1 MIINIISSGIEL
13 NGILLELPFPVEK
26 LTELIGEQS
35 RITSLPYNH
44 IFTWDELGIYAHT
57 LEGEEIH
64 TFNIQFLKERQFQFA
79 PSGNFSG
86 TVLLDGE
93 ELKSKNIKETKT
105 GNYNIYNIISPDD
118 ILLATSISLQ
128 EEQEEENTDKYII
141 GKPKGE
147 IIHFTDFNFKLA
159 VIDILMYEK
168 ELLDPVFDLYEFARL
183 YKGRKIDIEKEGY
196 NLIPEVTKYFE
207 DLPVEKKYAPE
218 ITEIIQDGGNDIY
231 GQLCCFWDGED
242 DLFNIKSFEDIK
254 HFPNLKRMELFYT
267 EDKDVLEKLQ
277 ARGIEASFY

>member
-1 MIINIISSGIEL
+1 MTVNITSSGIEI

-57 LEGEEIH
+57 LEGEAFH
-64 TFNIQFLKERQFQFA
+64 TFNIQFFKERQFQFA
-79 PSGNFSG
+79 PLANFSG
-86 TVLLDGE
+86 TVLLNGE
-93 ELKSKNIKETKT
+93 DLKSKNIKEEQT
-105 GNYNIYNIISPDD
+105 GSYDIYNIISPDN
-118 ILLATSISLQ
+118 ILLATSISLKEDK
-128 EEQEEENTDKYII
+128 EEDNPDKYFTK
-141 GKPKGE
+141 KPEGE
-147 IIHFTDFNFKLA
+147 IIDFSDFNFKLA

-168 ELLDPVFDLYEFARL
+168 ELLEPVFDLYEFVRL

-196 NLIPEVTKYFE
+196 HMIPEVTKYFE
-207 DLPVEKKYAPE
+207 DLPVEKKYASE

-267 EDKDVLEKLQ
+267 EEEGVLEKLK
-277 ARGIEASFY
+277 ARGIDASFY